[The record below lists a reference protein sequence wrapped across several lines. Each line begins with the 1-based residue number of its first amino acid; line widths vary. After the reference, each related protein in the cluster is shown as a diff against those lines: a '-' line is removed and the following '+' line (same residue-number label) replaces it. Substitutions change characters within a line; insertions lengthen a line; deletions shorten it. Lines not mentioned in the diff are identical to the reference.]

1 MVIYDQMLI
10 LCKWLLLGVW
20 LFVFTLNC
28 VGSEGTLGIVTKI
41 SILTPPRLSSVNL
54 AFLACKDYLSCQV
67 DQISYLNNPIFSHV
81 NKPWYSFFFHLK
93 NYLGFFDNELLLCKH
108 TCATQRFIF
117 CLLFLNGSMFP
128 VLLPWWNLK
137 NNAMPP
143 YMFFHTSGSVLG
155 NGPWFNPRQI
165 K

>member
-1 MVIYDQMLI
+1 MIKCWFSV
-10 LCKWLLLGVW
+10 KWLLLGVW

-28 VGSEGTLGIVTKI
+28 VGSEGTLGIITKI

-93 NYLGFFDNELLLCKH
+93 NYLGFFYNELVLCKH

-117 CLLFLNGSMFP
+117 CLLILNGSMFP
-128 VLLPWWNLK
+128 ILLPWWNLK
-137 NNAMPP
+137 KQCDGTLYVFSHIRFGTWYWPLIQSKANE
-143 YMFFHTSGSVLG
+143 V
-155 NGPWFNPRQI
+155 I
-165 K
+165 I